1 MLGNLLLPKDG
12 RTFQDLVGE
21 QLKKLKVSDAT
32 VIFPEDLMLASEQGS
47 DDVTLSLT
55 NIRMI
60 DTSKATWQQI
70 LELRR
75 DSEMVSKLRNLRLFL
90 SRNYEGRSKAFIE
103 DDLCKLLEDYERA
116 RKVHGFDTKIS
127 MLSQVFSSKFLQV
140 GTAAALAFAVA
151 GQPLPATL
159 SGVSA
164 GVLATFE
171 LAKVGIELIKG
182 RHTLRELKASH
193 DLAYIIEA
201 KQRIF

>member
-1 MLGNLLLPKDG
+1 
-12 RTFQDLVGE
+12 
-21 QLKKLKVSDAT
+21 
-32 VIFPEDLMLASEQGS
+32 
-47 DDVTLSLT
+47 
-55 NIRMI
+55 
-60 DTSKATWQQI
+60 
-70 LELRR
+70 
-75 DSEMVSKLRNLRLFL
+75 MVSKLRNLRLFL